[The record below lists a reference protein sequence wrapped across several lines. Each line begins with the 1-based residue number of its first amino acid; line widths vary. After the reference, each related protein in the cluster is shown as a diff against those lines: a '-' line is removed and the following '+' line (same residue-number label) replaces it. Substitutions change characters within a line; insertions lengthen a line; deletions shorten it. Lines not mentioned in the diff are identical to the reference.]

1 VNIYTAIKPVGEAA
15 RGWGKEKVGRYEGGK
30 VKTVEGER
38 GKVRRGGSPLIS
50 QSLTDECFFWKLG
63 AVVKS
68 PLQSTL

>member
-38 GKVRRGGSPLIS
+38 GKVRRWEGGKVG
-50 QSLTDECFFWKLG
+50 T
-63 AVVKS
+63 
-68 PLQSTL
+68 